1 MSTASEVRRAGAA
14 TFQGILVSCALA
26 SVLASGTALAGIAED
41 VQALAARRD
50 MSTREIQNQ
59 LDAMRGAL
67 TTAPASARR
76 EALRLQ
82 AEVLVERG
90 QFRAASEQLAQ
101 LIAQT
106 EEVHDDQM
114 LVRAL
119 VLKARLAYCRGQ
131 PEQQYEAARR
141 AVSVAEPLGELAL
154 TARAQQALGMAYV
167 RLGRNEDAMRTLL
180 AALETAK
187 KAGDVA
193 LGGLILKSLA
203 VVQTYVP
210 DIARARQYVEDARR
224 TIEPTGDQWLLTEIE
239 ILRAIVSGPPEDNTS
254 DLPMLIR
261 AHRMA
266 ERLELA
272 FDEEIS
278 LVNLSDWYL
287 NKKEWARAIEVSKQA
302 VDVAMRFD
310 EPEHSGLAY
319 MNHGL
324 ALIGG
329 GRAPEGIRQLEAAI
343 AVFRRSGEDAFLA
356 NAIYEVAK
364 AYERVGRMKD
374 ATAAYRDYRAVRDA
388 NEGRS
393 RARLVAE
400 MQERFDAERKQNEI
414 LRLRE
419 DNVRTTAVA
428 QAQRQRA
435 MFWSIVAGLTIL
447 AGAAIGLMFRRTRR
461 VNARLVKANSQLAF
475 LAERDSLTGLLNRR
489 AMRAWIETQTVSSQ
503 VSPMALLLFD
513 IDHFKAIN
521 DRLGHAIGDEILI
534 EFGQRVQALL
544 RDGDRLARWGGEEFL
559 VVLRGVSA
567 HQLPALAQRILRR
580 ISDTPFG
587 TSIGPVPVT
596 ASMGFVPFPL
606 DPEAVDEGWEGHL
619 AIADQALY
627 RAKGSGRNA
636 GFGVLALVAPWSE
649 VRRSLAE
656 SFDSVIA
663 NGLVISDAC
672 RGGAN
677 PDDKVIPFGGRN
689 YSPN

>member
-1 MSTASEVRRAGAA
+1 MSTASEKKRKGAARLQEFLTCCALACALVAGAA
-14 TFQGILVSCALA
+14 Q
-26 SVLASGTALAGIAED
+26 AGIAED

-50 MSTREIQNQ
+50 VSTRDVQNQ
-59 LDAMRGAL
+59 LDAMRSAL
-67 TTAPASARR
+67 SAAPATVRR
-76 EALRLQ
+76 EAQRLQ
-82 AEVLVERG
+82 AEILIERG

-101 LIAQT
+101 LQANA
-106 EEVHDDQM
+106 EAVHDDQM

-119 VLKARLAYCRGQ
+119 VLKARLAYYRGQ

-141 AVSVAEPLGELAL
+141 AVAVAEPLGVQSLLAQ
-154 TARAQQALGMAYV
+154 AQQVLGMAYV

-180 AALETAK
+180 AALDTAK
-187 KAGDVA
+187 KAGDVP

-210 DIARARQYVEDARR
+210 DIARARQYIEEARR
-224 TIEPTGDQWLLTEIE
+224 TIEPTGDQWLLSEIE
-239 ILRAIVSGPPEDNTS
+239 ILRAIVSGPVEDNTS
-254 DLPMLIR
+254 DLSMLIR

-302 VDVAMRFD
+302 VEVAMRFD
-310 EPEHSGLAY
+310 EPEHSGLAF

-329 GRAPEGIRQLEAAI
+329 ERAPEGIRQLEEAI
-343 AVFRRSGEDAFLA
+343 SVFRRSGEDAFLA

-393 RARLVAE
+393 RARFVAE
-400 MQERFDAERKQNEI
+400 MQERFDAERKQTEI

-419 DNVRTTAVA
+419 DNLRTTAA
-428 QAQRQRA
+428 AETQRQRA
-435 MFWSIVAGLTIL
+435 MFWSIVAALTVV
-447 AGAAIGLMFRRTRR
+447 AGFVIGLMFRRTQR
-461 VNARLVKANSQLAF
+461 VNARLVEANSQLAF
-475 LAERDSLTGLLNRR
+475 LAERDSLTGLFNRR
-489 AMRAWIETQTVSSQ
+489 AMRAWIETQAVSSD
-503 VSPMALLLFD
+503 VSPMALLLLD
-513 IDHFKAIN
+513 IDHFKGIN
-521 DRLGHAIGDEILI
+521 DRLGHAIGDEIII

-567 HQLPALAQRILRR
+567 HQLPALAQRILRS

-606 DPEAVDEGWEGHL
+606 DPDAVDEGWEGHL

-636 GFGVLALVAPWSE
+636 GFGVLALVAPWGE
-649 VRRSLAE
+649 VRRGLAE

-672 RGGAN
+672 RGGASLV
-677 PDDKVIPFGGRN
+677 DKVIPFGGRN